1 MTILSILLA
10 AALLS
15 LALLHIL
22 WGIGFWFP
30 IREER
35 ALVRAAVG
43 FKGVTRMPGPIPCSL
58 VAVALIWAA
67 AMPFVAPGWFRDLGL
82 WVAFAVFL
90 IRGLLAFG
98 RGWRRI
104 APQEPFAT
112 YDRRY
117 YGPLCLLISAGFLA
131 IIVASF

>member
-1 MTILSILLA
+1 MTLLSIPLALVLLA
-10 AALLS
+10 

-30 IREER
+30 IREES
-35 ALVRAAVG
+35 ALVRAAIG
-43 FKGVTRMPGPIPCSL
+43 LKGVTRMPGPIPCSV

-67 AMPFVAPGWFRDLGL
+67 AMPFVPPGWFRDAGL
-82 WVAFAVFL
+82 WIAFAVFL
-90 IRGLLAFG
+90 VRGLLPYG
-98 RGWRRI
+98 RRWRRI

-117 YGPLCLLISAGFLA
+117 YGPLSLLIAAGYFA
-131 IIVASF
+131 IVVSGF